1 MNPTICKAVE
11 ERRVL
16 ELRYHGYSRIV
27 EPHVYGQDKKGDE
40 VVRCYQLA
48 GGSDSG
54 ERAGWKLLKI
64 KEAVLVHLAETLFV
78 PRSEYTRD
86 DKVVIKVFCQV

>member
-1 MNPTICKAVE
+1 MNPTICHAVQE
-11 ERRVL
+11 QRVL

-27 EPHVYGQDKKGDE
+27 EPHVYGTDKKGDE

-48 GGSDSG
+48 GGTDSG

-64 KEAVLVHLAETLFV
+64 RDVVLVHLAETQFL
-78 PRSEYTRD
+78 PRPDYKSN
-86 DKVVIKVFCQV
+86 DKVIINVFCRI

>member
-1 MNPTICKAVE
+1 MNPTIYKAIE

-54 ERAGWKLLKI
+54 ERAGWKLLKV
-64 KEAVLVHLAETLFV
+64 KEAVVVHLAETLFE
-78 PRSEYTRD
+78 PRPEYTRN